1 MGIAAELRV
10 FPGLLLRLHEALK
23 RIIVCVAQEHSSLTP
38 LQNGVDADAKDCLT
52 PLFYMGTYIYVYFL
66 LHCVLYSFANNVK
79 SHAMAQEASCPVPPE
94 KDVQADEK
102 DSLKMCV
109 FKDCA
114 NSIYGLDF

>member
-52 PLFYMGTYIYVYFL
+52 PLFYMGTYICIPLVTL
-66 LHCVLYSFANNVK
+66 
-79 SHAMAQEASCPVPPE
+79 
-94 KDVQADEK
+94 
-102 DSLKMCV
+102 
-109 FKDCA
+109 CA
-114 NSIYGLDF
+114 I